1 MTLLFTGPLSLN
13 WLGLGSERIEA
24 ILREDMAQVETER
37 WHAGY
42 GEAHMYVDG
51 RVSRALD
58 DIKRV
63 ESVLRRSQCRGRAN
77 R

>member
-1 MTLLFTGPLSLN
+1 MTLLVTGPLSLN
-13 WLGLGSERIEA
+13 WLGPGSERIEA
-24 ILREDMAQVETER
+24 ILRENMAQVETER

-42 GEAHMYVDG
+42 GDE
-51 RVSRALD
+51 
-58 DIKRV
+58 IKRV